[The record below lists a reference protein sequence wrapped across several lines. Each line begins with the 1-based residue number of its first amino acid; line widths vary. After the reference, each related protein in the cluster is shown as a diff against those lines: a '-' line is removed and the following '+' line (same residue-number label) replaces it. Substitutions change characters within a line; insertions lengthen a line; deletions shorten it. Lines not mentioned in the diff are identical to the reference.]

1 MIPSRRW
8 FPGTL
13 QERAAWFDNFKTQ
26 FSTLYISLGLTLAD
40 NTVVAN
46 DNIIVQFVAE
56 AATAV
61 DAFAE
66 ANRQYRYLVMEGDI
80 GSAMPLIPDYT
91 APGAP
96 SEVPAGIFERLDNL
110 VKRIR
115 LSPTYTDQAG
125 ALLGIIPSNLS
136 RPPEADLKPVIK
148 ASESQNS
155 YRFNVNVT
163 RLGMPQFK
171 VQIQRMTK
179 STWQDV
185 VFTTSNPAVVT
196 VTPTIPGDPERIFV
210 RAILQDRQADVG
222 IPSDPTYVT
231 VNP

>member
-80 GSAMPLIPDYT
+80 GSPMPLIPDYT

-115 LSPTYTDQAG
+115 LSPTYTDEAG
-125 ALLGIIPSNLS
+125 ALLGIIPSNPS
-136 RPPEADLKPVIK
+136 RTPEADLKPVIK
-148 ASESQNS
+148 ASESLSQ
-155 YRFNVNVT
+155 YKFTVNVT
-163 RLGMPQFK
+163 RLGMPQLK
-171 VQIQRMTK
+171 IQVQKMGQA
-179 STWQDV
+179 TWNDV
-185 VFTTSNPAVVT
+185 AFATSNPAQVT
-196 VTPTIPGDPERIFV
+196 VTPTTPGQPERVLV
-210 RAILQDRQADVG
+210 RAILQDRQTDVG